1 MRALRRAH
9 RDDHASRRDW
19 HLYPRIYA
27 STINQMEARLIW
39 SEAERKHNWRKHG
52 LDFAHARWVL
62 DSQYRLDV
70 EVERGGELR
79 IQSFSYVL
87 DVLAVLTVDGRRD
100 WTPALPADER
110 LLAAFRRHQAGDKGF
125 GASLGNDVTRLQAII
140 PTCAAVLAAWRA
152 AGG

>member
-87 DVLAVLTVDGRRD
+87 DVLAVLTVVHTGREGMARIISFRR
-100 WTPALPADER
+100 ASADER
-110 LLAAFRRHQAGDKGF
+110 EVYHEWLE
-125 GASLGNDVTRLQAII
+125 SE
-140 PTCAAVLAAWRA
+140 
-152 AGG
+152 